1 MTTLKERVQLAM
13 ARRPELSQADL
24 ARAAGIKQ
32 PSVAD
37 WLNGKTKSLKAET
50 ARKVAALIGCD
61 QNWLGSGVGS
71 PQWREAN
78 PATEGAPMRGG
89 VAQLESHPLTPHSP
103 LLTWGE
109 DMNKDLPPRFRVAAP
124 DDSMAPRVR
133 AGEVLE
139 FQTGL
144 PARPGDGVLVQ
155 DDAGNFYFR
164 LYRERRPGHWEA
176 HAISDAY
183 QALDSQ
189 RDGLRVLAVLTAVY
203 QRWG

>member
-1 MTTLKERVQLAM
+1 
-13 ARRPELSQADL
+13 
-24 ARAAGIKQ
+24 
-32 PSVAD
+32 
-37 WLNGKTKSLKAET
+37 
-50 ARKVAALIGCD
+50 
-61 QNWLGSGVGS
+61 
-71 PQWREAN
+71 
-78 PATEGAPMRGG
+78 
-89 VAQLESHPLTPHSP
+89 
-103 LLTWGE
+103 
-109 DMNKDLPPRFRVAAP
+109 MNKDLPPRFRVAAP

-144 PARPGDGVLVQ
+144 PPRPGDGVLVQ
-155 DDAGNFYFR
+155 DDAGHFYFR

-203 QRWG
+203 QRWGG

>member
-1 MTTLKERVQLAM
+1 
-13 ARRPELSQADL
+13 
-24 ARAAGIKQ
+24 
-32 PSVAD
+32 
-37 WLNGKTKSLKAET
+37 
-50 ARKVAALIGCD
+50 
-61 QNWLGSGVGS
+61 
-71 PQWREAN
+71 
-78 PATEGAPMRGG
+78 
-89 VAQLESHPLTPHSP
+89 
-103 LLTWGE
+103 
-109 DMNKDLPPRFRVAAP
+109 MNKDLPPRFRVAAP

-155 DDAGNFYFR
+155 DDAGHFYFR

-203 QRWG
+203 QRWGG